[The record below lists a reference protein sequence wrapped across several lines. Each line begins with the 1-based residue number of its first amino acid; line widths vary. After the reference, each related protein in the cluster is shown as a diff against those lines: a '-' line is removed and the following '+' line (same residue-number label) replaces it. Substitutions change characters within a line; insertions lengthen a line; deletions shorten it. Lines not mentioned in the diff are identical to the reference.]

1 MSEYSE
7 KHSVARLVGAPP
19 GYVGYEEGGQ
29 LTEAVRRRPYSV
41 VLLDE
46 IEKAHPEVFDILLQV
61 LDDGRLTDGQGRTV
75 DFRNVIL
82 VLTSNLG
89 SQFLIDPL
97 TSPEEKR
104 KEVMS
109 VVQASFKPEFLNR
122 LDDIIVFDALAREEL
137 GEIVDIQ
144 LARIAER
151 LTDRRLSLH
160 VTDAARSWLA
170 DEGYDPAYGARP
182 LRRLVQR
189 EIGDRLARMLLAGEV
204 LDGQKVVVDK
214 VDGSDGLTL
223 RAEGEAHPI
232 EATGREVRSMFAW
245 RADVD
250 KDYTEGS
257 VAR

>member
-1 MSEYSE
+1 M
-7 KHSVARLVGAPP
+7 
-19 GYVGYEEGGQ
+19 
-29 LTEAVRRRPYSV
+29 
-41 VLLDE
+41 
-46 IEKAHPEVFDILLQV
+46 

-160 VTDAARSWLA
+160 VTDAARNWLA
-170 DEGYDPAYGARP
+170 DEGYDPLCRSEE
-182 LRRLVQR
+182 RRVGK
-189 EIGDRLARMLLAGEV
+189 EC
-204 LDGQKVVVDK
+204 
-214 VDGSDGLTL
+214 
-223 RAEGEAHPI
+223 
-232 EATGREVRSMFAW
+232 RSRW
-245 RADVD
+245 SP
-250 KDYTEGS
+250 YH
-257 VAR
+257 

>member
-1 MSEYSE
+1 M
-7 KHSVARLVGAPP
+7 
-19 GYVGYEEGGQ
+19 
-29 LTEAVRRRPYSV
+29 
-41 VLLDE
+41 
-46 IEKAHPEVFDILLQV
+46 

-89 SQFLIDPL
+89 SQFLTDPL

-104 KEVMS
+104 NEVMS

-122 LDDIIVFDALAREEL
+122 LDDIIVFEALSKEEL
-137 GEIVDIQ
+137 GEIVEIQ
-144 LARIAER
+144 LARIAKR
-151 LTDRRLSLH
+151 LTDRRLSLE
-160 VTDAARSWLA
+160 VTDAARNWLA

-204 LDGQKVVVDK
+204 LDGQRVVVDK

-223 RAEGEAHPI
+223 RAEGEAHLPS
-232 EATGREVRSMFAW
+232 ASSAASPV
-245 RADVD
+245 
-250 KDYTEGS
+250 
-257 VAR
+257 